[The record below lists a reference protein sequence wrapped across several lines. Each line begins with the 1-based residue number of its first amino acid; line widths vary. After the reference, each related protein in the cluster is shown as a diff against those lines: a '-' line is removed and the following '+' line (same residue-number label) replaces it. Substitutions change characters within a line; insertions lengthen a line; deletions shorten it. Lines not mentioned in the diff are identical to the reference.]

1 MVEFMYNNKIHM
13 ATKVLPFKANY
24 SQDPR
29 IGFEGRRKRKYE
41 VAEKFVER
49 MKKIQEEANRVR
61 TT

>member
-1 MVEFMYNNKIHM
+1 M
-13 ATKVLPFKANY
+13 ATKVSPFKANY

-29 IGFEGRRKRKYE
+29 IGFERRRKRKYE

>member
-1 MVEFMYNNKIHM
+1 MVEFTYNNKIHM
-13 ATKVLPFKANY
+13 ATKVSPFKANY